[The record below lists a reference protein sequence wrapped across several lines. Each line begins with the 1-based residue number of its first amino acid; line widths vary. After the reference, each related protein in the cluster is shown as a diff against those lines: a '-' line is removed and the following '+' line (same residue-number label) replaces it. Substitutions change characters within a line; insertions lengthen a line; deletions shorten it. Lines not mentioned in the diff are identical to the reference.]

1 MEIST
6 LQIILVFIIACISGM
21 GSILDEWQ
29 THRPLIAC
37 TLVGIVLG
45 DMTTGIIV
53 GGSLELLALGWMNIG
68 AALAPDTAL
77 ASVVSTILVI
87 VGGQDIPT
95 AIALAIP
102 LAAAGQVLTYVVR
115 AITVGFQHFADKAVE
130 TGNLNKLDWIH
141 RSALFLQAMRIAIP
155 ALIVAMTAGTDT
167 VQHLLNAIP
176 EVVTMGLKI
185 AGGFIAVVGYA
196 MVINMMRA
204 GHLMPFFYTGFVVAA
219 FTDFNLVALG
229 VLGTVMAI
237 LYIQLH
243 PKYNQS
249 KQVVQVQSTTNDL
262 DNRLD

>member
-6 LQIILVFIIACISGM
+6 LQIVLVFLVACISGM

-37 TLVGIVLG
+37 TLIGIVLG
-45 DMTTGIIV
+45 DMKTGIIV

-68 AALAPDTAL
+68 AAIAPDAAL

-115 AITVGFQHFADKAVE
+115 AITVGFQHAADNAIE

-141 RSALFLQAMRIAIP
+141 RSALLLQAMRIAIP
-155 ALIVAMTAGTDT
+155 ALIVALTAGTDV
-167 VQHLLNAIP
+167 VQEMLNAIP
-176 EVVTMGLKI
+176 EVVTTGLKI

-219 FTDFNLVALG
+219 FTNFNLVALG
-229 VLGTVMAI
+229 VLGAVMAI

-249 KQVVQVQSTTNDL
+249 KQVVQVQANTNDL